1 MISKAQIMVEEF
13 TSLMELLKE
22 KHLSL
27 NMKASGRWLNSLEVI
42 QTGDSVK
49 LIGEHY
55 TYYLV
60 NGRKAGKFP
69 PIAEIKK
76 WIINKG
82 IVNKIKGDIS
92 ISSLAFLIARK
103 IAREGT
109 EYFKRGGTE
118 LVSSV
123 FTPERLQIIID
134 KIGAELTLTYVG
146 QIRHEFQKMAA

>member
-92 ISSLAFLIARK
+92 VSSLAFLIARK

-146 QIRHEFQKMAA
+146 QIRNEFQKMAA